1 MKHERCIW
9 NICMYNKMQN
19 LDVNISMACASW
31 QRKKEI
37 AHENEGGTFS
47 STSSSTS
54 SDIYGRI
61 FAMPLPHG
69 VDVDMIHIPVIM
81 LAYPNKRW
89 LTTESTLSVK
99 IVDHSKRIPFAIW
112 PFRAMSMQEVPD
124 DVHKDKKCVAN
135 FLRQALHRIQVFVV
149 LWPLIW
155 DFVVI

>member
-1 MKHERCIW
+1 MW
-9 NICMYNKMQN
+9 
-19 LDVNISMACASW
+19 ACGSS
-31 QRKKEI
+31 QREKDI

-47 STSSSTS
+47 STSSTSS

-81 LAYPNKRW
+81 LSYPNKRW
-89 LTTESTLSVK
+89 LTTESTLSVR

-112 PFRAMSMQEVPD
+112 PFRALSMRDVPD

-135 FLRQALHRIQVFVV
+135 FLRQALHRIQV
-149 LWPLIW
+149 L
-155 DFVVI
+155 